1 MIQIISSFSFL
12 WLWSAFQGT
21 KQRVMLIT
29 FKSELFKVAVEER
42 IEREELKRQGRIY
55 IHSVAEED
63 FWWETGG
70 RLFQWQKRLVLTAI
84 LYI

>member
-1 MIQIISSFSFL
+1 MGRKHVIQIISSFSFL

-42 IEREELKRQGRIY
+42 IEREELRDKAEYTY
-55 IHSVAEED
+55 IV
-63 FWWETGG
+63 
-70 RLFQWQKRLVLTAI
+70 WQKKIFGGKRAGG
-84 LYI
+84 YFNGRNAWF

>member
-55 IHSVAEED
+55 IV
-63 FWWETGG
+63 
-70 RLFQWQKRLVLTAI
+70 WQKKIFGGKRAGG
-84 LYI
+84 YFNGRNAWF